1 MNTNKITISIIGFGN
16 VGKCVLY
23 QLLNEF
29 QVDFCINVMEPNEDQ
44 YGSFLDI
51 SHASFLEKQHEL
63 IWNNADLLADSQ
75 FIFHCA
81 GANIP
86 LNSDRLSVMEESKV
100 ITTAIFKDFKSNVN
114 PMIIVIANPVD
125 IMCYLTYQLTG
136 VAPERIIGTGTLLDS
151 IRMDFCVDREIGGK
165 EPVKTVLL
173 GEHGDNIVLMKSMS
187 LVGDKSLA
195 SVLTEEKISDC
206 FQSMKR
212 SASVIKS
219 TQGATY
225 YAVAKCATTILKK
238 VLFPTTE
245 TVPVSVLLSAAMQNE
260 LDCPPLFMSV
270 PAVLTNKG
278 AFPVSDF
285 TCSPDELAAL
295 KVSAQRLAGYCKF

>member
-1 MNTNKITISIIGFGN
+1 
-16 VGKCVLY
+16 
-23 QLLNEF
+23 
-29 QVDFCINVMEPNEDQ
+29 
-44 YGSFLDI
+44 
-51 SHASFLEKQHEL
+51 
-63 IWNNADLLADSQ
+63 
-75 FIFHCA
+75 
-81 GANIP
+81 
-86 LNSDRLSVMEESKV
+86 
-100 ITTAIFKDFKSNVN
+100 
-114 PMIIVIANPVD
+114 
-125 IMCYLTYQLTG
+125 
-136 VAPERIIGTGTLLDS
+136 
-151 IRMDFCVDREIGGK
+151 
-165 EPVKTVLL
+165 
-173 GEHGDNIVLMKSMS
+173 MKSMS